1 MTCSLEFVRLR
12 VSGFKSFCD
21 ATELDIGHG
30 LTGIVGPNGCGKS
43 NIVEAL
49 RWVMG
54 ESSARGL
61 RGGEMDDVIFGGSAM
76 RAPFDLAEVALGLK
90 QAPRAAGDAAIH
102 VLPSSEDLE
111 ISRRIGRGT
120 GSLFRLNGREVR
132 ARDIQL
138 LFADAGAGAKSPAIV
153 GQGQVGFIVEAKP
166 EERRRLL
173 EEAAGIGGMHSRRR
187 EAELKLAATES
198 NLERITDQLGLL
210 AERRTALEKQAREAE
225 RYKKL
230 QGQIRALDAWL
241 VLARITAGRTALA
254 AAKEALALARGRLGE
269 ERTRAAAAEAAH
281 DEVVRRLPDLRDRA
295 SVALALRARLAERVE
310 QVERIAAQEQA
321 ERARLQADRDDTQ
334 GRIAALGEAI
344 DAGNARHD
352 TILATDRKLAS
363 TIETLTAERA
373 AIGPSSDAAAQ
384 RLQALGQEVQEASAR
399 RAELERRLEGARA
412 RHEERHRRLRSVE
425 AELLR
430 LADVADDALVEAA
443 LRKRDE
449 AAGLL
454 AVADAELAAAQ
465 AERDAAAAPLDRL
478 KAEVEAAS
486 EAVRQAAA
494 RVASLDAEI
503 GRRRTA
509 LAGLAER
516 RQWHERA
523 LGQATRAAAEAD
535 EALAALAPEQP
546 DEDGEL
552 AAKLGALEAR
562 AAALETEL
570 ADAVPEVARARE
582 ALATAECGLAAHDAE
597 RLKLAAEAEALALI
611 DAPDAEAPVLDLLRV
626 TAGCETALAA
636 ALGDD
641 LMAGLDEAAATHWQ
655 EVPGEIAAPDLPP
668 GAVPLAERV
677 EAPAALMRRLR
688 QVGLVADRA
697 TALRLLPALAQ
708 GQRLVTAD
716 GGLWRWDGFVRG
728 AEADDTMRRRLAQRQ
743 RRQML
748 QARLAGLDG
757 DRAALARV
765 VEVATGELASA
776 QDGEVALAKE
786 RAELATAIDRAA
798 QARETAAVAR
808 RHRQAERQR
817 LTETQARSR
826 AERAEHEKALAELE
840 AAGEAHAIE
849 AVSGE
854 AATARAAL
862 AEAEEQAKTL
872 VAALGAA
879 TRAHQA
885 AASRAGEAEA
895 SQRRAAQDALAAR
908 LLHERRQGEAELR
921 KSHRADAVTGLDTE
935 ARQLRGEL
943 EGLDEEIEAGTTG
956 LAAATATSERLAASH
971 AEAGI
976 EAERLRT
983 RRAAV
988 DAEERSAQD
997 QRRALAD
1004 ELAHLIADLDRRG
1017 ADLVATRQRLQT
1029 VEQELG
1035 RAVAAS
1041 PGDDPGLALRR
1052 ELEAAECQAS
1062 EAASALAAA
1071 EAELQACEAQRRT
1084 ADADLARAHEASALA
1099 LADVERLGEAQRE
1112 LERETTRRLGQPIE
1126 AALAAAEESG
1136 VERSLEGEPPDVLE
1150 ARLEKLKTSRERLG
1164 AVNLRAA
1171 LECEEL
1177 AAEIAGL
1184 EHEAGELR
1192 QAVERLQR
1200 AISTLNREAR
1210 GRLEAVFDDVDRHFR
1225 QLFQR
1230 LFGGGKAHLRLTN
1243 MDDPLNAGLELE
1255 AMPPGKKLQNIRL
1268 LSGGEKSLTA
1278 LALVFAFFLTQPSP
1292 LCVLDEVDA
1301 ALDDANVERFADLLE
1316 EMAKETKTRF
1326 LVVTH
1331 HPLTMARMDRLFGV
1345 TMAERG
1351 VSKLVSVAF
1360 DEAERLRATA

>member
-1 MTCSLEFVRLR
+1 MTAPLEFVRLR

-21 ATELDIGHG
+21 ATELEIGHG

-54 ESSARGL
+54 ESSAKGL
-61 RGGEMDDVIFGGSAM
+61 RGDEMDDVIFGGSAM

-90 QAPRAAGDAAIH
+90 QPQRTPGDAAIH

-138 LFADAGAGAKSPAIV
+138 LFADAGAGSKSPAIV

-187 EAELKLAATES
+187 EAELKLAATLT

-225 RYKKL
+225 RYRKL

-241 VLARITAGRTALA
+241 ILARITSGRAALA
-254 AAKEALALARGRLGE
+254 AAKEALVVARRRLGE
-269 ERTRAAAAEAAH
+269 ERAKAEAAEAAH
-281 DEVVRRLPDLRDRA
+281 AEATARLPALRDRA
-295 SVALALRARLAERVE
+295 AVALALRARLSERVD
-310 QVERIAAQEQA
+310 QAERIAAQALA
-321 ERARLQADRDDTQ
+321 ERTRLQADHDDARA
-334 GRIAALGEAI
+334 RIAVLAEAI

-352 TILATDRKLAS
+352 AIRATDRKLAS
-363 TIETLTAERA
+363 TIEALAAERA
-373 AIGPSSDAAAQ
+373 ASGPSGEAASA
-384 RLQALGQEVQEASAR
+384 RVQALGQEVREADGR
-399 RAELERRLEGARA
+399 RAELERRLEGAGT
-412 RHEERHRRLRSVE
+412 RHEERHRRLRAVE
-425 AELLR
+425 GELAR

-443 LRKRDE
+443 LRKREE
-449 AAGLL
+449 ATALL
-454 AVADAELAAAQ
+454 ERADAELEAALALRTE
-465 AERDAAAAPLDRL
+465 AGVPLDRL
-478 KAEVEAAS
+478 RGEVEAAN
-486 EAVRQAAA
+486 EGVRQAAA
-494 RVASLDAEI
+494 RVAALDAEI

-509 LAGLAER
+509 LAGLADR

-523 LGQATRAAAEAD
+523 LRQATGAKVEAEQAMARLVPD
-535 EALAALAPEQP
+535 DPNEDAGLAARLA
-546 DEDGEL
+546 D
-552 AAKLGALEAR
+552 LEAR
-562 AAALETEL
+562 SVALETEL
-570 ADAVPEVARARE
+570 AAATARVALGRE
-582 ALATAECGLAAHDAE
+582 RLALAERALAGHDAE
-597 RLKLAAEAEALALI
+597 RMKLAAEAAALALI
-611 DAPDAEAPVLDLLRV
+611 EAPDAEAPVLDLLRV
-626 TAGCETALAA
+626 TAGCEAALAA

-641 LMAGLDEAAATHWQ
+641 LMAGLDPEAAKHWLDL
-655 EVPGEIAAPDLPP
+655 GEGRGPDLPD

-677 EAPAALMRRLR
+677 EAPTALRRRLR
-688 QVGLVADRA
+688 QVGIVADRA
-697 TALRLLPALAQ
+697 MAERLLPALAQ
-708 GQRLVTAD
+708 GQLLVTAD

-728 AEADDTMRRRLAQRQ
+728 AEADDAMRRRLAQRQ
-743 RRQML
+743 RRQAL
-748 QARLAGLDG
+748 QALLAELDG
-757 DRAALARV
+757 AREALARKV
-765 VEVATGELASA
+765 R
-776 QDGEVALAKE
+776 DGT
-786 RAELATAIDRAA
+786 AELAAAQDAETALGAERTELLPAIDRAA
-798 QARETAAVAR
+798 RAREAAALAR
-808 RHRQAERQR
+808 RHRATERQR
-817 LTETQARSR
+817 LTETQARAR
-826 AERAEHEKALAELE
+826 AEVAEHEKALAELQ
-840 AAGEAHAIE
+840 AADDDHAIE

-854 AATARAAL
+854 AAAARAAL
-862 AEAEEQAKTL
+862 AETKSTAGTL
-872 VAALGAA
+872 AAGLAAALKTHEGAVE
-879 TRAHQA
+879 RAA
-885 AASRAGEAEA
+885 RAEA
-895 SQRRAAQDALAAR
+895 GQRRAAQEALASR
-908 LLHERRQGEAELR
+908 LLHERRQSEAELR

-943 EGLDEEIEAGTTG
+943 EALDEEIAKGTTD
-956 LAAATATSERLAASH
+956 LAAAAAACERLSAAC
-971 AEAGI
+971 AEAGA

-983 RRAAV
+983 RGAAL
-988 DAEERSAQD
+988 DAEERSALD

-1004 ELAHLIADLDRRG
+1004 ELAHLVSDLDRRA
-1017 ADLVATRQRLQT
+1017 ADLVATRQRLHA
-1029 VEQELG
+1029 VEQELA
-1035 RAVAAS
+1035 RAVLATE
-1041 PGDDPGLALRR
+1041 GHDPGLALRQ
-1052 ELEAAECQAS
+1052 ELDAAEREAG

-1071 EAELQACEAQRRT
+1071 EAGLQACEAGRR
-1084 ADADLARAHEASALA
+1084 AAEADLARAHEGSALA
-1099 LADVERLGEAQRE
+1099 LAEVERLGEAQAE

-1136 VERSLEGEPPDVLE
+1136 VERSLEGEPPAVLE
-1150 ARLEKLKTSRERLG
+1150 ARLEKLKTARERLG

-1171 LECEEL
+1171 QECEEL
-1177 AAEIAGL
+1177 TAEIAGL
-1184 EHEAGELR
+1184 EREAGEL
-1192 QAVERLQR
+1192 QEAVLRLQR
-1200 AISTLNREAR
+1200 AIATLNREAR
-1210 GRLEAVFDDVDRHFR
+1210 GRLEAVFEDVDRHFR
-1225 QLFQR
+1225 HLFQR

-1255 AMPPGKKLQNIRL
+1255 AMPPGKKLQSIRL